1 MTTQERYRIRRESLA
16 EMFMASA
23 LMGNCQNPTAR
34 AAFDAAEDFL
44 AELKARN
51 DSINDST
58 EARKK

>member
-1 MTTQERYRIRRESLA
+1 MTTQERYRTRRESLA

-44 AELKARN
+44 AELKVQN
-51 DSINDST
+51 DADG
-58 EARKK
+58 EAAKRP